1 MTWRVYVISALLT
14 AAGAGLAAAIGG
26 AASAKGFLIGSA
38 WSILNVRLL
47 HRFVSALGSG
57 VSHAAAGA
65 AMSMRLL
72 LLAALLYVIV
82 KYLESGLA
90 AALCGLFVAILA
102 VILDSIYQLIHG
114 STAS

>member
-1 MTWRVYVISALLT
+1 MSSRVYVISVVFA
-14 AAGAGLAAAIGG
+14 AAGAAIAGAIGG
-26 AASAKGFLIGSA
+26 STSATGFLIGAA

-47 HRFVSALGSG
+47 HRFVSALGS
-57 VSHAAAGA
+57 STSQAAAGA

-82 KYLESGLA
+82 KYLETGLA

>member
-1 MTWRVYVISALLT
+1 MSWRVYVIT
-14 AAGAGLAAAIGG
+14 AAIAAIGTAIAG
-26 AASAKGFLIGSA
+26 LIGGSDSAKGFVIGSI
-38 WSILNVRLL
+38 WSVLNLRLL
-47 HRFVSALGSG
+47 HKFVSALGSG
-57 VSHAAAGA
+57 TSQAAAGA

-72 LLAALLYVIV
+72 LLAGLLYVIV

-102 VILDSIYQLIHG
+102 VILDSVYQLFHG

>member
-1 MTWRVYVISALLT
+1 MSARVYVMSAVLT
-14 AAGAGLAAAIGG
+14 AAGAAIAGAFGG
-26 AASAKGFLIGSA
+26 AASVKGFVIGAA
-38 WSILNVRLL
+38 WSILNIRLL
-47 HRFVSALGSG
+47 HRFVDALGSG
-57 VSHAAAGA
+57 VSQAAAGA
-65 AMSMRLL
+65 AMSIRLL

>member
-1 MTWRVYVISALLT
+1 MSGRIYLMSGAIA
-14 AAGAGLAAAIGG
+14 AAGAAVAGAIGG
-26 AASAKGFLIGSA
+26 GDSARGFLIGSL
-38 WSILNVRLL
+38 WSILNVRILDK
-47 HRFVSALGSG
+47 FVRTLGTG
-57 VSHAAAGA
+57 VSQTVAGM
-65 AMSMRLL
+65 AMSLRLL

-114 STAS
+114 STAP